1 MAYPIR
7 TFRKDPNAVGYF
19 GLEWGPWLHGDPANP
34 LDPWESGDPVIEAS
48 EWLVPAGITD
58 EDDSDFTDTRAQVKL
73 SGGTAGEVYDLVNRI
88 TTSEGETEDRTIR
101 IIVSQE

>member
-19 GLEWGPWLHGDPANP
+19 GVEWGSWLHNDPDNP

-48 EWLVPAGITD
+48 EWIVPAGITA
-58 EDDSDFTDTRAQVKL
+58 EDSDFTDTRAQVKL

-88 TTSEGETEDRTIR
+88 ETSEGETEDRTIR
-101 IIVSQE
+101 ILVNQE